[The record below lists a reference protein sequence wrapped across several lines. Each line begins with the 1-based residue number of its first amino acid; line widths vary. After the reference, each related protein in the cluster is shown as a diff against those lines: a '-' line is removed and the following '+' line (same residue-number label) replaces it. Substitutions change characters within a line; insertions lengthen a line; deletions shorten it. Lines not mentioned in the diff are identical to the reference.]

1 MIGKLPVILL
11 ALISC
16 LSAHEPLLSDISPR
30 GGQRG
35 TKLELTCRGD
45 RLQHAHSII
54 TYQKGITSGKPTVV
68 NPKHITIPLTI
79 AADAPLGEHKIRIAC
94 TDGTTHLET
103 FWVGQYPIIKEKTE
117 SNNSPAEAQPIE
129 NNRTVTGVTLKE
141 DVDYYKLHLKQNQT
155 ITIEVEAMRLGKA
168 FFDPFIAI
176 TDTNGSELISCD
188 DSTILRQDPHLSFT
202 AKAEA
207 DYYILIRDSAYEGNA
222 NCIYHIHVGD
232 FPRPLSV
239 SPLGAQRGKASTF
252 TSILLDKPALTQQQT
267 FKDPAA
273 LQSLYINSGKLS
285 SHTPYQIRVTDYAYL
300 TEKEPNENT
309 KHKSQA
315 TTPSAPIA
323 FHGTIQQD
331 NDRDWFR
338 FHAKKGQKIRLKVF
352 ARVLGS
358 PLDSLIQIHDAK
370 GKYIA
375 ANDDRIQYYPDSKL
389 DYTVPADGDYWVI
402 MQDRLKQ
409 GSAHHHYRIE
419 LTLQQPS
426 ISASLVDDRVQDTQ
440 KWKAFNIPQGNRV
453 TYQANVN
460 KVITKEDVE
469 LVTGNLPKG
478 IKLRKVRMIDKD
490 TKVLLYLE
498 AEQNAPL
505 SHGLYPLKIRTL
517 DKKLTSNIMS
527 TTTQV
532 PGPNNRVY
540 HTTKDD
546 RIPIQ
551 VTPAALAKVELIK
564 PKTAITQSGILPL
577 AIKIHRAKGFDEPV
591 TIYVPWK
598 PAGIGTSSSIT
609 IPKGKDTATLY
620 LAADSNAKLGKWD
633 FCIRATFTEKTGTQP
648 GPVHISSNIITIEV
662 AKPLMT
668 GKLALAAT
676 EQGVDTA
683 FICDIQPL
691 QKFPGKA
698 KLTLYGLPDG
708 ITAQPVEITYATKQ
722 IAIPVKVP
730 ATARKGKHGNLFCR
744 AVVTING
751 QKITQTLAQGG
762 TLRVNP
768 PAKIKVTA
776 KPKTETAK
784 KPPTEKNA
792 PPKKPLSRLEQLRK
806 NQ

>member
-54 TYQKGITSGKPTVV
+54 TYQQGITAGRPTVI

-103 FWVGQYPIIKEKTE
+103 FWVGQYPIIKEKKE
-117 SNNSPAEAQPIE
+117 SNNSTAEAQPIE
-129 NNRTVTGVTLKE
+129 NNRTLTGVTLKE
-141 DVDYYKLHLKQNQT
+141 DVDYYKLHLKKNQT
-155 ITIEVEAMRLGKA
+155 ITIEVAAMRLGKA

-176 TDTNGSELISCD
+176 TDVNGSELASCD

-202 AKAEA
+202 APKEA
-207 DYYILIRDSAYEGNA
+207 DYYILIRDSSYEGDA
-222 NCIYHIHVGD
+222 SRIYHLHVGD

-239 SPLGAQRGKASTF
+239 SPLGAQRGKATTF
-252 TSILLDKPALTQQQT
+252 TSILLDKPALTQQQI
-267 FKDPAA
+267 FKDQAA
-273 LQSLYINSGKLS
+273 LQTLIITSGKLS
-285 SHTPYQIRVTDYAYL
+285 SHTPYQIRVTDYSYL
-300 TEKEPNENT
+300 TEKEPNENW
-309 KHKSQA
+309 KHQSQA

-338 FHAKKGQKIRLKVF
+338 FHAMKGQKIRLKVF
-352 ARVLGS
+352 ARGLGS
-358 PLDSLIQIHDAK
+358 PLDSLIQIHAAK

-375 ANDDRIQYYPDSKL
+375 ANDDQAQYHPDSKL
-389 DYTVPADGDYWVI
+389 DHTIPADGDYWVI
-402 MQDRLKQ
+402 MQDRLKR

-419 LTLQQPS
+419 LTLQPPS

-453 TYQANVN
+453 TYQANVS
-460 KVITKEDVE
+460 KAITKEDIE
-469 LVTGNLPKG
+469 LITGKLPKG

-498 AEQNAPL
+498 AEKGAPL

-517 DKKLTSNIMS
+517 DKKLTSSISS

-532 PGPNNRVY
+532 SGDNNRIY
-540 HTTKDD
+540 HTTTDD
-546 RIPIQ
+546 LIPIQ
-551 VTPAALAKVELIK
+551 VTPPVLAKVELIQ
-564 PKTAITQSGILPL
+564 PKIAINQSGILPL
-577 AIKIHRAKGFDEPV
+577 GIKIHRATGFDEPV
-591 TIYVPWK
+591 TIRVPWK
-598 PAGIGTSSSIT
+598 PSGIGASASLT
-609 IPKGKDTATLY
+609 IPKGKVTGTLN

-633 FCIRATFTEKTGTQP
+633 FCIRATFLEKTGLYP
-648 GPVHISSNIITIEV
+648 GPVHISSNIITIDV

-683 FICDIQPL
+683 FICDIQQL
-691 QKFPGKA
+691 QKFSGKA
-698 KLTLYGLPDG
+698 KLTLHGLPDG
-708 ITAQPVEITYATKQ
+708 ITAQPVEITHTTKQ

-744 AVVTING
+744 AVITING

-768 PAKIKVTA
+768 PAKVKVPAKA
-776 KPKTETAK
+776 KPKTETTK
-784 KPPTEKNA
+784 KPTTDK
-792 PPKKPLSRLEQLRK
+792 KKPLSRLEQLRK

>member
-1 MIGKLPVILL
+1 ML

-16 LSAHEPLLSDISPR
+16 LSAHEPQLSDISPR

-54 TYQKGITSGKPTVV
+54 TYQKGITAGKPTVV
-68 NPKHITIPLTI
+68 NPKQVKFPLTI

-94 TDGTTHLET
+94 TDGITHLET
-103 FWVGQYPIIKEKTE
+103 FWVGQYPIIKEKNK

-129 NNRTVTGVTLKE
+129 NNRTLTGVSLKE

-155 ITIEVEAMRLGKA
+155 ITIEVAAMRLGKV

-176 TDTNGSELISCD
+176 TDVNGSELASCD

-207 DYYILIRDSAYEGNA
+207 DYYILIRDSAYEGNGG
-222 NCIYHIHVGD
+222 CIYHLHVGD

-239 SPLGAQRGKASTF
+239 SPLGTQRGKSTTF
-252 TSILLDKPALTQQQT
+252 TATLLGKPALTVQHT
-267 FKDPAA
+267 FKESAA
-273 LQSLYINSGKLS
+273 LQPLYITSAKLS
-285 SHTPYQIRVTDYAYL
+285 SHTPYQIRVTDFAYL
-300 TEKEPNENT
+300 TEVEPNENP
-309 KHKSQA
+309 KHQSQA

-338 FHAKKGQKIRLKVF
+338 FHAMKGQKIRLKVF
-352 ARVLGS
+352 ARQLGS

-375 ANDDRIQYYPDSKL
+375 ANDDQIQYFPDSKL

-409 GSAHHHYRIE
+409 GSPHHHYRIE
-419 LTLQQPS
+419 LTLQPPS
-426 ISASLVDDRVQDTQ
+426 ISASLLDFSVQDTQ
-440 KWKAFNIPQGNRV
+440 KWKAFHIPQGNRV
-453 TYQANVN
+453 TYQANVS
-460 KVITKEDVE
+460 KAITKEDVE
-469 LVTGNLPKG
+469 LITGKLPKG
-478 IKLRKVRMIDKD
+478 IKLRRIRMIDKD

-498 AEQNAPL
+498 AEKNAPL
-505 SHGLYPLKIRTL
+505 SHGLYPIKIRTL
-517 DKKLTSNIMS
+517 DKKLTTNIIS

-532 PGPNNRVY
+532 SGGNNRIY
-540 HTTKDD
+540 HTTTDD
-546 RIPIQ
+546 LIPIQ
-551 VTPAALAKVELIK
+551 VTPAVLAKVELIK

-577 AIKIHRAKGFDEPV
+577 AVKIHRTKGFDEPV
-591 TIYVPWK
+591 TIHVPWK

-609 IPKGKDTATLY
+609 IPKGKDTSILN
-620 LAADSNAKLGKWD
+620 LAADSNAKLGKWE
-633 FCIRATFTEKTGTQP
+633 FSIRATFSEKTGTHP

-683 FICDIQPL
+683 FICDIQPM
-691 QKFPGKA
+691 QKFSGKA
-698 KLTLYGLPDG
+698 KLTLHGLPDG
-708 ITAQPVEITYATKQ
+708 ITAQPVEITHTTKQ
-722 IAIPVKVP
+722 IAIPIEVP
-730 ATARKGKHGNLFCR
+730 VTARKGKHGNLFCR

-751 QKITQTLAQGG
+751 QKITQILAQGG

-768 PAKIKVTA
+768 PAKVKVKVKEKT
-776 KPKTETAK
+776 KTEIAK
-784 KPPTEKNA
+784 KPPTEKKA